1 VFTAT
6 DDQPGLA
13 KALKVGPHAVRMQ
26 RETLG
31 EFFGACRPL
40 EFAEQPEEPGSAR
53 LCERVA
59 VRGRVHAAEFRTGG
73 LGKSV
78 RA

>member
-1 VFTAT
+1 
-6 DDQPGLA
+6 
-13 KALKVGPHAVRMQ
+13 
-26 RETLG
+26 
-31 EFFGACRPL
+31 
-40 EFAEQPEEPGSAR
+40 